1 MFLKKKEIAKSKSLS
16 GEMLC
21 AKKAWERPWRR
32 RLENWGHTGG
42 EAITGPWPCMASLPF
57 STAAGRQTQICIC
70 NKKAVFVNMSKKT
83 YAFYEQTFLLANM
96 TNPSPHGF
104 LTRNQKMEK
113 RGVL

>member
-1 MFLKKKEIAKSKSLS
+1 MFWKKKEIAKSKSLN
-16 GEMLC
+16 GELLC

-42 EAITGPWPCMASLPF
+42 EAITGPWPCMASLP
-57 STAAGRQTQICIC
+57 SLLQLEDKLKSASAPRKLYLLICL
-70 NKKAVFVNMSKKT
+70 KKT
-83 YAFYEQTFLLANM
+83 YAFYEQTFQMANM
-96 TNPSPHGF
+96 INPSPHGF